1 MLARL
6 RKTTANKKRN
16 EENKMKIY
24 SVKIYY
30 YNTKSYDYVTVTKN
44 GFNALVDRQMQGEIL
59 VITYDII

>member
-6 RKTTANKKRN
+6 RENSTKQKRK

-30 YNTKSYDYVTVTKN
+30 YNTKSYDYVTVSKH
-44 GFNALVDRQMQGEIL
+44 GFKALMDRQMQGEIL
-59 VITYDII
+59 VIKYDII